1 MRRSRRDRW
10 IRIVALG
17 TIYFVWGSTFLAIKV
32 GVAIIPP
39 ALFAALRFLVAG
51 LVLVVWVSLLGERLP
66 RGREWNSIL
75 LLGSLFFL
83 IDYGLLFWAEQ
94 RLASGIAAVILATIP
109 LFMATCEATILKT
122 LQFSGKLAAGLFA
135 GTAGVVTLASQS
147 FHGSRGSMDGS
158 ACGALVLASASWAV
172 GSVLSRR
179 LPLPPSQGMAAGTQM
194 LVGGSLLMV
203 LSGVLGNL
211 RGFHPTKVPES
222 VWFSLLYLILP
233 GSVLGFTA
241 YLWLIQHESPTKV
254 GTYAYVN
261 PMVAVMIGYFFAGE
275 RVGPVTA
282 AGSCLIVLSVALVT
296 WAREGAV
303 VSARQS
309 NTAS

>member
-1 MRRSRRDRW
+1 
-10 IRIVALG
+10 
-17 TIYFVWGSTFLAIKV
+17 
-32 GVAIIPP
+32 
-39 ALFAALRFLVAG
+39 
-51 LVLVVWVSLLGERLP
+51 
-66 RGREWNSIL
+66 
-75 LLGSLFFL
+75 
-83 IDYGLLFWAEQ
+83 
-94 RLASGIAAVILATIP
+94 
-109 LFMATCEATILKT
+109 
-122 LQFSGKLAAGLFA
+122 
-135 GTAGVVTLASQS
+135 
-147 FHGSRGSMDGS
+147 
-158 ACGALVLASASWAV
+158 
-172 GSVLSRR
+172 
-179 LPLPPSQGMAAGTQM
+179 
-194 LVGGSLLMV
+194 MV